1 MKAKTK
7 RILKYVGLALVAI
20 IALGALIHVTGIGDK
35 KTDSKNLIDV
45 ESDDYIISQDTGYA
59 VKIDVDEDSGEITL
73 KGTASSAL
81 DVKVTSLELAAGTY
95 KISGLDEC
103 TKNGFNMHVKS
114 GSNIIAYS
122 GIEDT
127 KSNAVSD
134 TFTLAEDTTVT
145 VWISWPNE
153 HEFTTLLKPFGT
165 KILPVISEV
174 KSVETAE

>member
-20 IALGALIHVTGIGDK
+20 IALGALIHVAGIGDK

-153 HEFTTLLKPFGT
+153 HRFGNIIGT